1 MLARLG
7 GLAFAPLEHSQL
19 TCGGCFAVRMPIR
32 VSVFLSKRQ
41 EGTVLGYMC
50 GSVTGFACNHY
61 GRDRKCASD
70 SLAGHVNVKS
80 GFSEDMHLMW
90 TPPR

>member
-1 MLARLG
+1 
-7 GLAFAPLEHSQL
+7 
-19 TCGGCFAVRMPIR
+19 
-32 VSVFLSKRQ
+32 
-41 EGTVLGYMC
+41 GTVLGYMC
-50 GSVTGFACNHY
+50 GFVTGFACNHY